1 MSPRRAH
8 LLAPT
13 LALTCGLLGCPDPE
27 PPGDGT
33 APVPSA
39 SPAGEQ
45 PPADGAD
52 ASPQDPLAGSVFSV
66 ADVHAIYAAEQAGE
80 PRRSEVLREHRLL
93 DAQGREVPA
102 RVEAYE
108 RALQRLA
115 SEDPAGWSAFV
126 ERLAAGEE

>member
-1 MSPRRAH
+1 MSPRRAR
-8 LLAPT
+8 LLAST
-13 LALTCGLLGCPDPE
+13 LALTLGLLGCPDPA
-27 PPGDGT
+27 PPAGGTTSAPGD
-33 APVPSA
+33 
-39 SPAGEQ
+39 EQ
-45 PPADGAD
+45 PPASDPAGSSD
-52 ASPQDPLAGSVFSV
+52 AAEADPLAGSVFSV
-66 ADVHAIYAAEQAGE
+66 ADVQAIYAAEQAGE
-80 PRRSEVLREHRLL
+80 PRRSAALREHRLL